1 MKTVYCAPNMALV
14 TMFKDLLE
22 AQGIECLVRNDM
34 TGAGSQLQPIE
45 LWPELCVKDEDY
57 SQALG
62 LIEEALAADQGTAGT
77 WKCGACGEEL
87 EGQFTECWN
96 CGTSR
101 P

>member
-1 MKTVYCAPNMALV
+1 MKTVYSAPNIALV

-45 LWPELCVKDEDY
+45 FWPELCVKDEDY
-57 SQALG
+57 AEAARLV
-62 LIEEALAADQGTAGT
+62 EEAQAGERGAAGP
-77 WKCGACGEEL
+77 WKCGSCGEEL

-96 CGTSR
+96 CGRSR
-101 P
+101 